1 MKSRILK
8 VLIQFSEN
16 DIQEPALSMAKT
28 FKEELGLDTLELQQ
42 KSQKILKH
50 LLNNYALFSVE
61 TIDHFNHRLLRTFS
75 RDLGLNS
82 NFEVS
87 LETSLLLSE
96 AVDLVID
103 QAGEEPLITKWLVQ
117 YALQKTEEDKS
128 WDISRELN
136 SAAKLLTQE
145 NDLFFMEK
153 LRGQSLEAF
162 AILKNKLHEEVATF
176 ENELKLRASKLLE
189 RFHLKELDAS
199 HFSRGT
205 LYNYFQKIIDGN
217 TDLNLSMSWQA
228 KVGIEPLYNKG
239 YIDTPVGNA
248 IEELVPTITTE
259 LDWLRANYPTYL
271 KHKNLLSQLIPL
283 ATVHLVDE
291 QLQELKSTYNLLP
304 ISEFNNLIYKE
315 IKDQPAP
322 FIYERLGERY
332 KHYFI
337 DEFQD
342 TSLLQWGNLI
352 PLVENALAQSEEKN
366 QASLMLVGDA
376 KQSIYRWR
384 GGLPEQFIKL
394 YSGYN
399 PFPFVKQQIIPLD
412 TNYRS
417 CLEII
422 DFNNRFFSY
431 LAQQFDDPQHQILYK
446 EGNKQKSHHSCKGY
460 VQLKFLEDSNADET
474 LEIHSQ
480 EVVEHVK
487 ALLERGFQAG
497 AICVLTRKRKEGIA
511 VSEALSKNGLK
522 VVSEETLL
530 LKNAPKVK
538 VLIDLLHLS
547 MFPDDDEAKMRVLEF
562 LVTELVI
569 KGDEFHELAK
579 SCIQKPLNAFENALA
594 SVGYTIQLNET
605 HSKGVFETMEY
616 FVDAF
621 GLNKDADAFLVF
633 FMDWIFQFSQ
643 NPMNSKWE
651 LLEFWELKKKEL
663 SIAVPN
669 DGQAIRVMTIH
680 KAKGLE
686 FPIVIFPFAHL
697 DIYNDRYAKAWYP
710 YNKNGFEELPIRLK
724 QEVESY
730 GTIGAEIYQTHRSRL
745 QLDNFNLLYVALTRA
760 QQELYV
766 IANEGTSKNEAKTYS
781 DFFEGYLK
789 NEKYWIED
797 QTTYEFGERQ
807 TPVFQE
813 KFRSTSERFEYPF
826 SIPKERG
833 LSLVSSSHFLH
844 NTLPSDA
851 RIFGSIFHEFM
862 GEIKHK
868 TDLTSAWEIITSKFT
883 IPEDYR
889 KVIFKTVAL
898 LFENATIKHLYEE
911 SETVEN
917 EKEIITTNGV
927 VRPDRINFHENKNI
941 TLLDYKTG
949 VPKEKDQLQ
958 LQNYSDALKAMGYS
972 VQDSFLVY
980 AKPEEIVVNKS

>member
-8 VLIQFSEN
+8 VLIQFSKN
-16 DIQEPALSMAKT
+16 DIQEPALSMAKYY
-28 FKEELGLDTLELQQ
+28 KEELGLDTLELQQ
-42 KSQKILKH
+42 RSQKILKH

-75 RDLGLNS
+75 KDLGLNS

-103 QAGEEPLITKWLVQ
+103 KAGEEPLITNWLVQ

-136 SAAKLLTQE
+136 NAAQLLTQE
-145 NDLFFMEK
+145 NDLFFIEK
-153 LRGQSLEAF
+153 LRGQNLETF
-162 AILKNKLHEEVATF
+162 AVLKNKLHEEIATF
-176 ENELKLRASKLLE
+176 ENELMLRAAKLLE
-189 RFHLKELDAS
+189 RFHFKGLNAS
-199 HFSRGT
+199 HFKGGYLFGYFKKISEGKTKIRLDLKWQDDVGVNA
-205 LYNYFQKIIDGN
+205 LYAQKF
-217 TDLNLSMSWQA
+217 
-228 KVGIEPLYNKG
+228 
-239 YIDTPVGNA
+239 IDTPDGNA
-248 IEELVPTITTE
+248 IEELVPAIALE
-259 LDWLRANYPTYL
+259 VDWIRTNYPTYL

-291 QLQELKSTYNLLP
+291 QLQELKSTYNVLP

-332 KHYFI
+332 KHFFI

-342 TSLLQWGNLI
+342 TSLLQWGNLM

-394 YSGYN
+394 YSSFN
-399 PFPFVKQQIIPLD
+399 PFPFVEQQIIPLD

-417 CLEII
+417 CMEII
-422 DFNNRFFSY
+422 GFNNRFFSY
-431 LAQQFDDPQHQILYK
+431 LAEQFDDPQHQILYK
-446 EGNKQKSHHSCKGY
+446 EGNKQKSHHSYKGY
-460 VQLKFLEDSNADET
+460 VQLKFLEDSNANEA

-480 EVVEHVK
+480 EVVEQVK
-487 ALLERGFQAG
+487 TLLGRGFQAG

-530 LKNAPKVK
+530 LKNAPNVK

-562 LVTELVI
+562 LVTELVL
-569 KGDEFHELAK
+569 KEDEFHELAK
-579 SCIQKPLNAFENALA
+579 NCIQKPLNAFENALA
-594 SVGYTIQLNET
+594 SLGYIIQFNET

-616 FVDAF
+616 FVDSF
-621 GLNKDADAFLVF
+621 VLHKDADAFLVF
-633 FMDWIFQFSQ
+633 FMDWIFQFSK

-669 DGQAIRVMTIH
+669 DGKAIRVMTIH

-686 FPIVIFPFAHL
+686 FPVVIFPFAHL
-697 DIYNDRYAKAWYP
+697 DIYNDRYAKAWFP

-730 GTIGAEIYQTHRSRL
+730 GTTGAEIYQNHKRRL
-745 QLDNFNLLYVALTRA
+745 QLDNLNLLYVALTRA

-789 NEKYWIED
+789 DEKYWVD
-797 QTTYEFGERQ
+797 NQGVYEFGKQ
-807 TPVFQE
+807 QSPVFQE
-813 KFRSTSERFEYPF
+813 KFSSTSERLEYPF

-833 LSLVSSSHFLH
+833 LSLVGSSYFLH
-844 NTLPSDA
+844 NAFTKDA
-851 RIFGSIFHEFM
+851 RVFGSIFHEFM

-868 TDLTSAWEIITSKFT
+868 TDLNSAWEKITSKFT
-883 IPEDYR
+883 IPKDY
-889 KVIFKTVAL
+889 KELIFETVTL
-898 LFENATIKHLYEE
+898 LFENSTIAHLFEE

-917 EKEIITTNGV
+917 EKDIITANGV
-927 VRPDRINFHENKNI
+927 VRPDRINFHDDKSV
-941 TLLDYKTG
+941 TLVDYKTG
-949 VPKEKDQLQ
+949 APKEKDKLQ
-958 LQNYSDALKAMGYS
+958 LQNYSDTLEAMGYT
-972 VQDSFLVY
+972 VRNSFLVY
-980 AKPEEIVVNKS
+980 AQPEEIVVNKS